1 MSYRLAAVRSAV
13 DSGMGGE
20 FAFVEDERRSR
31 QLHRIAASDSAAPPK
46 MAVRDKAVGGGGRRA
61 SSKRAVKQ
69 ARTFQLK
76 R

>member
-31 QLHRIAASDSAAPPK
+31 QLHRLQRQILQHHLKWPSEIKRLEEAGAEPPL
-46 MAVRDKAVGGGGRRA
+46 RE
-61 SSKRAVKQ
+61 Q
-69 ARTFQLK
+69 
-76 R
+76 